1 MSAARFIRNFSTKS
15 LKLSIKENAVGGRS
29 LVDGVAVTSGG
40 KTIVAWH
47 PDPVFPYECSK
58 PLPTAI
64 ETQSATLVKD
74 ESIRTAMSAFK
85 EKRPEVAREE
95 LMRLTHTTKHRWFP
109 RSRDKK
115 AKKTPMDRPYL

>member
-1 MSAARFIRNFSTKS
+1 MSAARFLRSFSTNTIRLAVNK
-15 LKLSIKENAVGGRS
+15 NPVGGRN
-29 LVDGVAVTSGG
+29 LVEAVAVSSNG

-47 PDPVFPYECSK
+47 PEPEFPYEFTK
-58 PLPTAI
+58 PLPTV
-64 ETQSATLVKD
+64 EEKQSSSLLKEEALGN
-74 ESIRTAMSAFK
+74 AMSAFK

-95 LMRLTHTTKHRWFP
+95 LMRLTHTTKHRWYP

>member
-1 MSAARFIRNFSTKS
+1 MSAARFLRSFSTN
-15 LKLSIKENAVGGRS
+15 SIRLAVNKNPVGGRN
-29 LVDGVAVTSGG
+29 LVEAVAVSSNG

-47 PDPVFPYECSK
+47 PEPEFPYEFTK
-58 PLPTAI
+58 PLPTV
-64 ETQSATLVKD
+64 EEKQSSSLLKEEALGN
-74 ESIRTAMSAFK
+74 AMSAFK

-95 LMRLTHTTKHRWFP
+95 LMRLTHTTKHRWYP